1 VTPAEAFAK
10 AVELGKLKQ
19 LFIGLAL
26 RFARSRALPLVF
38 FLLTVATTLHI
49 GSLHAIYFQGL
60 AGGDRTFTLWQHVV
74 FGLPFCLTI
83 MAIIASHELGHYLTA
98 RRYRVSTSLP
108 VFIPFPF
115 SIIGTLGAFILI
127 RSPFPN
133 RRALIDIGLAGPFA
147 GFVVCIPALIFG
159 IATSRASAGA
169 VPAGSFGLGEPVLLQ
184 AVAHWFWSDLP
195 EQNITLSPI
204 GLAAWFGLLLTA
216 INLLPIGQLDGGHA
230 TYALFRERAHR
241 LSAIA
246 FFALLPLSL
255 LAPSWLFFAL
265 FTYLLGI
272 RRPHPPTVHDD
283 TPLSAGRKAMG
294 VLGLVTFALCFTP
307 EPIQIDWSDL
317 FALFR

>member
-1 VTPAEAFAK
+1 M
-10 AVELGKLKQ
+10 
-19 LFIGLAL
+19 

-38 FLLTVATTLHI
+38 FLLTVVTTLHI
-49 GSLHAIYFQGL
+49 GSLHAIYFQDLVDAQGSL
-60 AGGDRTFTLWQHVV
+60 SLWQHVV
-74 FGLPFCLTI
+74 LGLPFCLTI

-133 RRALIDIGLAGPFA
+133 RRSLIDIGLAGPFA
-147 GFVVCIPALIFG
+147 GFIVCVPALIIG
-159 IATSRASAGA
+159 IATSRPSVGA
-169 VPAGSFGLGEPVLLQ
+169 LPEGSFSLGEPLLLQ
-184 AVAHWFWSDLP
+184 AVAHLLWSDIP
-195 EQNITLSPI
+195 DQNITLSPI

-230 TYALFRERAHR
+230 TYALFREKAHR
-241 LSAIA
+241 LSSVA
-246 FFALLPLSL
+246 FFALLPMSL

-272 RRPHPPTVHDD
+272 RRPHPPTVHDE
-283 TPLSAGRKAMG
+283 TPLSPSRKVMG
-294 VLGLVTFALCFTP
+294 VVGLITFAVCFTP
-307 EPIQIDWSDL
+307 EPIQIHWADL
-317 FALFR
+317 FELFR

>member
-1 VTPAEAFAK
+1 M
-10 AVELGKLKQ
+10 
-19 LFIGLAL
+19 
-26 RFARSRALPLVF
+26 RFAGSRALPLVF

-60 AGGDRTFTLWQHVV
+60 GDAERTFSIWQRVA
-74 FGLPFCLTI
+74 FGLPFSVTI
-83 MAIIASHELGHYLTA
+83 MTIIASHELGHYLTA

-108 VFIPFPF
+108 VFIPFPL

-133 RRALIDIGLAGPFA
+133 RRSLIDIGLAGPFA
-147 GFVVCIPALIFG
+147 GFIVCVPALIIG
-159 IATSRASAGA
+159 IAQSSPTVGA
-169 VPAGSFGLGEPVLLQ
+169 APEGSFGLGEPLLLQ
-184 AVAHWFWSDLP
+184 AVAHWIWADLP
-195 EQNITLSPI
+195 DQNITLSPV

-230 TYALFRERAHR
+230 TYALFREKAHR

-272 RRPHPPTVHDD
+272 RRPHPPTMRDD
-283 TPLSAGRKAMG
+283 VPLSRSRKIMG
-294 VLGLVTFALCFTP
+294 VVALATFALCFTP
-307 EPIQIDWSDL
+307 EPIQIGWGDL
-317 FALFR
+317 FELFR

>member
-1 VTPAEAFAK
+1 M
-10 AVELGKLKQ
+10 
-19 LFIGLAL
+19 
-26 RFARSRALPLVF
+26 RFASSRALPLVF
-38 FLLTVATTLHI
+38 FLLTVVTTLHI
-49 GSLHAIYFQGL
+49 GSLHAIYFLDL
-60 AGGDRTFTLWQHVV
+60 AAAEGTFSLWQRVV

-83 MAIIASHELGHYLTA
+83 MTIIASHELGHYLTA

-133 RRALIDIGLAGPFA
+133 RRSLIDIGLAGPFA
-147 GFVVCIPALIFG
+147 GFIVCVPALIIG
-159 IATSRASAGA
+159 IAQSRPSVG
-169 VPAGSFGLGEPVLLQ
+169 VTPEGSFGLGEPLLLQ
-184 AVAHWFWSDLP
+184 AAAHWIWADLP
-195 EQNITLSPI
+195 DQNMTLSPV

-230 TYALFRERAHR
+230 TYALFREKAHR
-241 LSAIA
+241 LSEIA

-272 RRPHPPTVHDD
+272 RRPHPPTLRDD
-283 TPLSAGRKAMG
+283 VPLSRSRKVMG
-294 VLGLVTFALCFTP
+294 IVGLATFALCFTP
-307 EPIQIDWSDL
+307 EPIQIGWGDL
-317 FALFR
+317 FELFR